1 MQSYSYDDLLVEAI
15 PLNAS
20 FVTEQLELHTK
31 QMFVESLTSMS
42 GQLGDSDN
50 RQQTRQYTIA
60 TDDLY
65 HHLAISV

>member
-31 QMFVESLTSMS
+31 LMFVESLTSMS
-42 GQLGDSDN
+42 GQL
-50 RQQTRQYTIA
+50 
-60 TDDLY
+60 
-65 HHLAISV
+65 